1 VVGQTDII
9 QLLTKYFIN
18 NTSMIIGITSFV
30 IVLCVFISVKMV
42 AKPNMEKPSK
52 QALAKSRYKKSK

>member
-1 VVGQTDII
+1 MVGQTDII

-42 AKPNMEKPSK
+42 SQPKMGKPSK
-52 QALAKSRYKKSK
+52 QVLAKSRYKKSK

>member
-1 VVGQTDII
+1 MVGYTDII

-42 AKPNMEKPSK
+42 AQPKMGKPSK
-52 QALAKSRYKKSK
+52 QALAKSRYKKGK

>member
-1 VVGQTDII
+1 MVGHTDII

-42 AKPNMEKPSK
+42 AQPKMGKPSK
-52 QALAKSRYKKSK
+52 QALAKSRYKKGK

>member
-1 VVGQTDII
+1 MVGQTDII

-42 AKPNMEKPSK
+42 AQLKMEKPSK
-52 QALAKSRYKKSK
+52 

>member
-1 VVGQTDII
+1 MVGQTDII
-9 QLLTKYFIN
+9 QLLTKYFVN

-42 AKPNMEKPSK
+42 AQPKMEKPSK

>member
-1 VVGQTDII
+1 MVGQTDMI
-9 QLLTKYFIN
+9 QLFTKYFVN

-42 AKPNMEKPSK
+42 AQPKRGKPSK
-52 QALAKSRYKKSK
+52 QALAKSRYKKRK

>member
-1 VVGQTDII
+1 MVGQTDII
-9 QLLTKYFIN
+9 QLLTKYFVN

-42 AKPNMEKPSK
+42 AQPKMEKLSK

>member
-42 AKPNMEKPSK
+42 AQPKMGKPSK

>member
-1 VVGQTDII
+1 MVGQTDII

-42 AKPNMEKPSK
+42 AQPKMGKPSK
-52 QALAKSRYKKSK
+52 QALAKSRYKNSK